1 MKEGYQVKE
10 VVELSRSKKI
20 ICYESLGEP
29 VEIYTILHCT
39 IMPYRNDVK
48 LFVTPIKAVAKS
60 VSNGRNTFM
69 TFGIDTNQ
77 DIDIEVGDVI
87 IISETED
94 EDESN
99 KIYYKKAS
107 SN

>member
-20 ICYESLGEP
+20 ICYESLDEHAD
-29 VEIYTILHCT
+29 IYSILYCT
-39 IMPYRNDVK
+39 IMPYRNNVK
-48 LFVTPIKAVAKS
+48 LFVKPIKAVAKS
-60 VSNGRNTFM
+60 VSNGSNMFM
-69 TFGIDTNQ
+69 TFGIDINQ

-87 IISETED
+87 VISDTED
-94 EDESN
+94 EDKGN
-99 KIYYKKAS
+99 KIHYKKAS